1 MLLKINPYEIIHQ
14 IFVSNFGLEKYS
26 HIIKHVNQVNIAEN
40 REFQKRFNGFY
51 RVRRDEAWQEQF
63 YGFFETAKVQNP
75 SFDEIIEEL
84 YHRTGRIEA
93 SFSSKMLANI
103 DDSKPIWD
111 SFVLNA
117 LDFKNPLPSMPK
129 LEQMK
134 RKIEIYHKIDR
145 WYMDYLKTENAQ
157 ECIAKFNEKMCIRDR
172 QRCRQGGHRSKKEKE
187 SRETPRG
194 LYARAGCGISAE
206 GSLSQ
211 ALSLR
216 AIVFKTCRQGRFFC
230 RK

>member
-1 MLLKINPYEIIHQ
+1 MLSKINPDEITHQ
-14 IFVSNFGLEKYS
+14 IFVSNFGLEKYAY
-26 HIIKHVNQVNIAEN
+26 IIKHINQVNVAEN
-40 REFQKRFNGFY
+40 REFQKMFNGFY
-51 RVRRDEAWQEQF
+51 RVRRDEAWREQF

-84 YHRTGRIEA
+84 YHRTGRLEA

-117 LDFKNPLPSMPK
+117 LGFKNPLPSMPK

-145 WYMDYLKTENAQ
+145 WYVDYLKTENAQ
-157 ECIAKFNEKMCIRDR
+157 ECIAKFNEILPEYTWISDV
-172 QRCRQGGHRSKKEKE
+172 KKIDCFLWNM
-187 SRETPRG
+187 R
-194 LYARAGCGISAE
+194 
-206 GSLSQ
+206 
-211 ALSLR
+211 
-216 AIVFKTCRQGRFFC
+216 
-230 RK
+230 

>member
-14 IFVSNFGLEKYS
+14 IFVSNFGLEKYAY
-26 HIIKHVNQVNIAEN
+26 IIKHVNQVNVAEN
-40 REFQKRFNGFY
+40 REFQKMFN
-51 RVRRDEAWQEQF
+51 
-63 YGFFETAKVQNP
+63 GFFETAKVQNP

-84 YHRTGRIEA
+84 YHRTGRLEA

-145 WYMDYLKTENAQ
+145 WYVDYLKTENAQ
-157 ECIAKFNEKMCIRDR
+157 ECITKFNEILPEYTWISDV
-172 QRCRQGGHRSKKEKE
+172 KKIDCFLWNM
-187 SRETPRG
+187 R
-194 LYARAGCGISAE
+194 
-206 GSLSQ
+206 
-211 ALSLR
+211 
-216 AIVFKTCRQGRFFC
+216 
-230 RK
+230 